1 MQIQQAIEIA
11 RRLNLIGPVAEQPE
25 YSMLKREK
33 FEVEFEPLWRNEGYG
48 RYIVLVS
55 MIPRLLMLRP
65 SYSTIFSA
73 LAAGFL
79 TGKYNDGLPE
89 RSRYHVNPSGNMDQ
103 RLKYLNSDE
112 GKVMVQKVR
121 ELTKVAE
128 ELGGSM
134 TNLAL
139 AWTLKHPNVA
149 TCIVSLPS

>member
-1 MQIQQAIEIA
+1 VQIQQAIEIA

-79 TGKYNDGLPE
+79 TGKYNDGLPRDLDTTSILAGTWTSDSSTSTQTRG
-89 RSRYHVNPSGNMDQ
+89 RSWCRRSG
-103 RLKYLNSDE
+103 S
-112 GKVMVQKVR
+112 
-121 ELTKVAE
+121 
-128 ELGGSM
+128 
-134 TNLAL
+134 
-139 AWTLKHPNVA
+139 
-149 TCIVSLPS
+149 